1 VNNFTKATDME
12 QQFASILESIIRPIV
27 VSAVMD
33 SLDGLRLNY
42 PLAPTEQPD
51 RWLDVNQLS
60 AYLPDNPK
68 TETIYEKARSGE
80 YPAHKKGKKW
90 YFLTSEINQYLKT
103 GRKKTK
109 AEQMDDL
116 RIDAEKQLE
125 AMRSKAKK

>member
-1 VNNFTKATDME
+1 ME

-27 VSAVMD
+27 VNAVMD
-33 SLDGLRLNY
+33 SLEGLRLNY
-42 PLAPTEQPD
+42 PTAPTEQPD

-68 TETIYEKARSGE
+68 TETIYEKARNGE

-109 AEQMDDL
+109 AEQMDEL

-125 AMRSKAKK
+125 VMRAKAKK